1 MPALGSPVRTVQCSW
16 DALGNNT
23 SKAMDTDL
31 SPDRHATHRFPCLAP
46 LEHACLCGNVV
57 DTLCVRGAA
66 GPWGHFSFP
75 YSITVY
81 R

>member
-1 MPALGSPVRTVQCSW
+1 MPALGSPVRNVQCSW

-66 GPWGHFSFP
+66 GPQGHFSFP